1 MAQNSIVGVIQ
12 QIGET
17 QNLVSK
23 NNGTSYKKR
32 DLLLMVRKYDP
43 NTGEPITDNENTPLL
58 SFMGEKC
65 SDLDKFQPGQTV
77 TVYFELQGRKY
88 TDQAGISKIINDIRP
103 YRIELY
109 QTRQQSPRQ
118 QQQPQ
123 PQNGMMQGQGNMMQ
137 GQGGM
142 MQGQGN
148 GQQQNFGQQNN
159 YPPQN
164 PGFPQQGGGYEP
176 PF

>member
-12 QIGET
+12 SIGET
-17 QNLVSK
+17 QNLKSK
-23 NNGTSYKKR
+23 NGVDFKKR
-32 DLLLMVRKYDP
+32 DLLLMVRKYDQ
-43 NTGEPITDNENTPLL
+43 NTGDPITDNENTPLL
-58 SFMGEKC
+58 SFMGERC

-88 TDQAGISKIINDIRP
+88 TDQSGISKIINDIRP

-109 QTRQQSPRQ
+109 QTRQQAPRQ
-118 QQQPQ
+118 QPQQ
-123 PQNGMMQGQGNMMQ
+123 QNNMMQGQGAMM
-137 GQGGM
+137 QGGM

-164 PGFPQQGGGYEP
+164 PGFSQNGGYEP